1 MGTGRPI
8 SSIRIPNVSTTTPTT
23 KPVSMKERNIDELM
37 SDKGEEAAYVASRS
51 AAQAEKDVSLETV
64 NR

>member
-1 MGTGRPI
+1 MPDKLDSDAECI
-8 SSIRIPNVSTTTPTT
+8 DDDPDYE
-23 KPVSMKERNIDELM
+23 PVSMKERNIDELM